1 LRCFGRDSRGAFTLL
16 ELLVVIAIVGLIAG
30 VTVPAAARLLA
41 GSNPRE
47 SLREVR
53 AELAMARAEA
63 LRAAEGVEATVTL
76 AERSLRVSYLEHERE
91 VAARWLDPSGGGEE
105 AAQGVMFDPMGL
117 ASRKEL
123 VFSDARRD
131 PGTIWLIPFDPVSGR
146 PGDPRT
152 REEQPR

>member
-1 LRCFGRDSRGAFTLL
+1 MRCFGRDNRGAFTLL

-30 VTVPAAARLLA
+30 VSVPAATRLLA

-63 LRAAEGVEATVTL
+63 LRSAQDVEATVTPTEG
-76 AERSLRVSYLEHERE
+76 ALRVSYLERRRE
-91 VAARWLDPSGGGEE
+91 APARWVDPSGGESEGEQRVVFE
-105 AAQGVMFDPMGL
+105 PMGL

-123 VFSDARRD
+123 VFSDPRRE

-146 PGDPRT
+146 VGEPRT
-152 REEQPR
+152 REEQAS